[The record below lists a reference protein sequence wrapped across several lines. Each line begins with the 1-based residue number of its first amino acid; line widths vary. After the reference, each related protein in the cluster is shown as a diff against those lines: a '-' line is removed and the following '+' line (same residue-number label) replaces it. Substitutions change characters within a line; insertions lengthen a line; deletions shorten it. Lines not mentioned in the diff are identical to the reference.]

1 MIMNRRQM
9 LIGLSAAALPQ
20 PIRAEGSRVILRPT
34 KVDMVVEGRL
44 IEMIGFN
51 NSVLGPEIRVGQ
63 NETLSA
69 RLENTLEEGTMIHW
83 HGIRLPNA
91 MDGVNVLTQDAI
103 IPGGSFDYRFAVPDA
118 GTFWYHSHYLSLD
131 QVSRGMLGPLIV
143 EELDPP
149 EVDQDITIQLFD
161 ILIDAEGNFDRTF
174 YPSHYTR
181 EGRLGD
187 VMMAFSSSSQTRV
200 GERLRL
206 RVINPSVDRVFKI
219 TLQGMSGVVVA
230 LDGMPLFEPQ
240 PLDDMVLAPG
250 QRVDVIGDVDAEV
263 LVLESSSVE
272 PLLLTKISAT
282 GSRDKRNA
290 AITSL
295 PPNQLPQPGRITQ
308 SVGLVMQGGAGGK
321 PHGGFGSWAFNDVS
335 GLPRAPL
342 LSAQRGETILM
353 QLRNDTAFPHGI
365 HLHGH
370 HFWETDERRAPTV
383 LRDTTLVEAGETKE
397 ILCVFDNPG
406 AWLIHCHMLS
416 HQEDGMATWLQVA

>member
-20 PIRAEGSRVILRPT
+20 PIRADGSRVILRPT
-34 KVDMVVEGRL
+34 KVDTVVEGRL

-51 NSVLGPEIRVGQ
+51 NSVPGPEIRVGQ

-91 MDGVNVLTQDAI
+91 MDGVNVLTQDAV

-131 QVSRGMLGPLIV
+131 QVSRGMFGPLIV

-149 EVDQDITIQLFD
+149 EVDRDITIQLFD
-161 ILIDAEGNFDRTF
+161 ILTDTEGNFDRTF
-174 YPSHYTR
+174 YPSHYTT

-230 LDGMPLFEPQ
+230 LDGMPLVAPQ
-240 PLDDMVLAPG
+240 LLGDMVLAPG
-250 QRVDVIGDVDAEV
+250 QRVDVIGDVDADV